1 MDLTS
6 RGLKLMSPSH
16 VQETTDQA
24 LGAAGHH
31 LIGSVRGLEPGPTLI
46 LLGGIHGNEPAGV
59 LALRRAFPLLE
70 EKQSMIRGEVVF
82 LAGNTRALLK
92 GTRYVDED
100 LNRRWTAH
108 NVRGINAATV
118 PGSESL
124 EQQELLAEL
133 EKGLKR
139 ARGEVHFVDL
149 HTTSAP
155 GVPFATVGDTLRN
168 RRFAMNFPATI
179 ILGLEEQID
188 GTLLEYL
195 NSLGAVT
202 MGFEAGQHVA
212 ESSVSHHEAII
223 WIATV
228 AAGNLQTEDVPEL
241 SRHRTML
248 GRASSGTSIVEVRFR
263 HPIRAEDRFRMEPGF
278 ANFQRV
284 KQGELLARDHSGQ
297 ITARESGMVL
307 LPLYQALGDDGFF
320 LGREVRPFWLK
331 LSTIL
336 RRLRVGD
343 YVHWLPGVR
352 RDPGNDME
360 LLVNTQIARIL
371 PLQIFHLLGFR
382 KRRWT
387 RKNLVV
393 SRRRYDM
400 FRPNK

>member
-1 MDLTS
+1 
-6 RGLKLMSPSH
+6 MSPSH

>member
-1 MDLTS
+1 
-6 RGLKLMSPSH
+6 MSPSQ
-16 VQETTDQA
+16 VLETTDQA
-24 LGAAGHH
+24 LGAASHH
-31 LIGSVRGLEPGPTLI
+31 LIGSVKGWEPGPTLI

-59 LALRRAFPLLE
+59 LACRRAFALLKE
-70 EKQSMIRGEVVF
+70 NQSAVRGEVVF

-92 GTRYVDED
+92 GSRYVDED
-100 LNRRWTAH
+100 LNRRWTDDNLRGVSA
-108 NVRGINAATV
+108 VRV
-118 PGSESL
+118 PTSESL

-133 EKGLKR
+133 EKALTTT
-139 ARGEVHFVDL
+139 RGEVHFVDL
-149 HTTSAP
+149 HTTSAS

-168 RRFAMNFPATI
+168 RRFAMNFPTTI
-179 ILGLEEQID
+179 VLGLEEQID

-212 ESSVSHHEAII
+212 ESSVENHEAVI
-223 WIATV
+223 WIALVT
-228 AAGNLQTEDVPEL
+228 AGNLRAEDVPEL
-241 SRHRTML
+241 SRHRATL
-248 GRASSGTSIVEVRFR
+248 ARAGGSASIVEVRYR
-263 HPIRAEDRFRMEPGF
+263 HPIRAEYRFRMEPGF

-284 KQGELLARDHSGQ
+284 KQGELLARDHKGQ
-297 ITARESGMVL
+297 ITARETGMVL
-307 LPLYQALGDDGFF
+307 LPLYQTLGDDGFF

-331 LSTIL
+331 LSAIL

-352 RDPGNDME
+352 RDPGNDMR

-382 KRRWT
+382 KRRWNG
-387 RKNLVV
+387 KNLVI

-400 FRPNK
+400 FGPRRFKLCTAD